1 MEKCVFL
8 AACVTGGDYLYSL
21 YSYRGHIYRK
31 YSDGSIRRAD
41 ASDKRAAAWAAKCIP
56 DRGTKKGGRSR
67 DT

>member
-1 MEKCVFL
+1 MNKHIHL

-41 ASDKRAAAWAAKCIP
+41 ASDKRAAAWAAKRLP
-56 DRGTKKGGRSR
+56 DRGTKRGCVR
-67 DT
+67 DI